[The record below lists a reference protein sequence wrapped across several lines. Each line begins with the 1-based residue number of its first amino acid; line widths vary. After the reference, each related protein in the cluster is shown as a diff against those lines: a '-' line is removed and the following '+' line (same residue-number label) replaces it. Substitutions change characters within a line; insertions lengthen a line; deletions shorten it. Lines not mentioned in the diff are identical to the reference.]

1 MSVNLTQ
8 TVEQAF
14 NYLKKNDDL
23 LKTAKEQ
30 SEYNSWPEF
39 QKAFLSDPDYVAWL
53 ESKIPEINEQKS
65 ENYAAAQLT
74 TKRKKANKRNGRRN
88 VESGHLDSLR
98 TPEHQRNAGAK
109 GKESIR
115 KKRAERKEL
124 FMEFMMANLPKE
136 FTKANIDA
144 IRNNNLD
151 NTLFHKSW
159 KNTTPLKDYVV
170 QSNFLKEAKF
180 RKLVVLVKTGNQHEP
195 TIYHKINEIICL

>member
-39 QKAFLSDPDYVAWL
+39 KTAFLSDPDYVAWL

-65 ENYAAAQLT
+65 EKYTAAQLT
-74 TKRKKANKRNGRRN
+74 AKRKKANRKNGKRN
-88 VESGHLDSLR
+88 VESGHLASLR
-98 TPEHQRNAGAK
+98 TREHQQYANAK
-109 GKESIR
+109 GQESQRKIRAKR
-115 KKRAERKEL
+115 KKEFVK
-124 FMEFMMANLPKE
+124 FMMDNLPNE

-159 KNTTPLKDYVV
+159 KNTTLLKDYVV
-170 QSNFLKEAKF
+170 HRNFLKEAKS
-180 RKLVVLVKTGNQHEP
+180 RKLVVLVKTGNKYEP
-195 TIYHKINEIICL
+195 TIYHKINEIVAK